1 MAQSTEVRQS
11 CGRIPPGHRSAA
23 CGTRS
28 RRMRLGIDFGTTRTV
43 VAVSDRGNYPLV
55 SFRDERGTWIEWF
68 PSRIAAVDGS
78 IAFGHRADALR
89 GRPDAWH
96 LTSIKRMLAH
106 SSPDEPIDVP
116 VVGPIPLLELL
127 GRYLAAL
134 ASELRSDATNVAIGK
149 RERLEAMIS
158 VPANANSNQRFI
170 TLEAFKLAGFD
181 VIGMINEPSAAG
193 VEYAHRFVK
202 NPDSPRQKEYLAV
215 YDLGGGTFDAA
226 AIRIAGMR
234 HEIVSSEG
242 VERLGGD
249 DFDQILFDMV
259 VGEFGETE
267 LAPETIAPLV
277 DEVRERKEALN
288 PNTKKLLIDATAA
301 GAGRDEVVVQVADFY
316 DRCSPLVDRSIGCL
330 ERVLEKLPDAEEL
343 DGVLPKSV
351 ATIYLVGGS
360 STFPLVS
367 RVLRDRY
374 GRRVQRSPYPHG
386 AVAIGLAVASNP
398 DEPYFVRETLTRHFG
413 VFREADGGARVVF
426 DPIFV
431 KDSALDRNG
440 TPLSAERRYRPA
452 HNVGHYRFVECASV
466 SDAGDPDFGVTP
478 WEAIVFPFEPD
489 LQGRRGLAKLPV
501 ERRDPETTDTI
512 VERYACDANGIVTV
526 TLRAEESRYEK
537 VFRLAGTLGG

>member
-1 MAQSTEVRQS
+1 MSKRAGSIGHS
-11 CGRIPPGHRSAA
+11 PPV
-23 CGTRS
+23 CGTRN

-68 PSRIAAVDGS
+68 TSRIAAADGA
-78 IAFGHRADALR
+78 IAFGHHADALR
-89 GRPDAWH
+89 GHPDAWH
-96 LTSIKRMLAH
+96 LTSIKRLLAH
-106 SSPDEPIDVP
+106 SAPDSPIDIP
-116 VVGPIPLLELL
+116 GVGAIGLLDLL
-127 GRYLAAL
+127 GRYLASL
-134 ASELRSDATNVAIGK
+134 ASELRSDATNVAVGK

-193 VEYAHRFVK
+193 VEYAHRFVR
-202 NPDSPRQKEYLAV
+202 NPESPRQKEYLAV

-259 VGEFGETE
+259 VHELGDAD
-267 LAPETIAPLV
+267 LAPEALATLV
-277 DEVRERKEALN
+277 DEVRDRKEALN
-288 PNTKKLLIDATAA
+288 PNTRKLLIDATVA
-301 GAGRDEVVVQVADFY
+301 GADCDEVVVQVGDFY
-316 DRCSPLVDRSIGCL
+316 ERCSPLVDQSIGCL
-330 ERVLEKLPDAEEL
+330 ERVLERLPDVEEV

-367 RVLRDRY
+367 RVLRERY

-398 DEPYFVRETLTRHFG
+398 EEPYFVRETLTRHFG
-413 VFREADGGARVVF
+413 VFREADCGARVVF

-431 KDSALDRNG
+431 KDSALVRNG
-440 TPLSAERRYRPA
+440 EPLHAERRYRPA
-452 HNVGHYRFVECASV
+452 HNVGHFRFVECASV
-466 SDAGDPDFGVTP
+466 SSSGDPDFGVTP
-478 WEAIVFPFEPD
+478 WEAIVFPFERE
-489 LQGRRGLAKLPV
+489 LQGRRSLAKLPV
-501 ERRDPETTDTI
+501 ERRDPETTYTI

-526 TLRAEESRYEK
+526 SLRAEESQYEK
-537 VFRLAGTLGG
+537 TFRLAGTLGG

>member
-1 MAQSTEVRQS
+1 
-11 CGRIPPGHRSAA
+11 
-23 CGTRS
+23 
-28 RRMRLGIDFGTTRTV
+28 MRLGIDFGTTRTV

-55 SFRDERGTWIEWF
+55 SFRDDRGTWIEWF
-68 PSRIAAVDGS
+68 PSRIAAADGEL
-78 IAFGHRADALR
+78 AFGHHADALR
-89 GRPDAWH
+89 GLAGAWH

-106 SSPDEPIDVP
+106 SPPDEPIDIP
-116 VVGPIPLLELL
+116 GIGTVGLLELL
-127 GRYLAAL
+127 SRYSAAL
-134 ASELRSDATNVAIGK
+134 AAELRSDATNVAIGK
-149 RERLEAMIS
+149 REKIEAMIS

-170 TLEAFKLAGFD
+170 TLEAFKSAGFE

-202 NPDSPRQKEYLAV
+202 NPDAPRQKEYIAV

-259 VGEFGETE
+259 LAGVGGVDLGPGVIAD
-267 LAPETIAPLV
+267 LA
-277 DEVRERKEALN
+277 DEIRERKESLN
-288 PNTKKLLIDATAA
+288 PNTRKLLVDVTAA
-301 GAGRDEVVVQVADFY
+301 GTDRDDVVIPVGDFY
-316 DRCSPLVDRSIGCL
+316 DRCAPLVERTIGCL
-330 ERVLEKLPDAEEL
+330 ERVLERLPEVEEV
-343 DGVLPKSV
+343 DGALPRSV

-360 STFPLVS
+360 TTFPLVS
-367 RVLRDRY
+367 RVLRERY

-413 VFREADGGARVVF
+413 VFREADAGSRVVF

-431 KDSALDRNG
+431 KDSALERNG
-440 TPLSAERRYRPA
+440 EPLHAERRYRPA
-452 HNVGHYRFVECASV
+452 HNIGHYRFVECASV
-466 SDAGDPDFGVTP
+466 SESGDPDFGVTP
-478 WEAIVFPFEPD
+478 WDAIVFPFEPQ
-489 LQGRRGLAKLPV
+489 LQGKRGLARLAV
-501 ERRDPETTDTI
+501 ERRDPDTTDTI
-512 VERYACDANGIVTV
+512 VERYSCDANGIVTV
-526 TLRAEESRYEK
+526 TLRAEDSRYEK